1 MSKKE
6 CLHQNINDKENLSS
20 TSKFYST
27 KIGWADIDDAL
38 IDSSIS
44 RALESLKK
52 NKICPRKKWFFLQ
65 VGYILCHAR

>member
-6 CLHQNINDKENLSS
+6 CLHENINDKENLSS

-52 NKICPRKKWFFLQ
+52 IKYVPLGNFNLMRFFMTKRIKK
-65 VGYILCHAR
+65 